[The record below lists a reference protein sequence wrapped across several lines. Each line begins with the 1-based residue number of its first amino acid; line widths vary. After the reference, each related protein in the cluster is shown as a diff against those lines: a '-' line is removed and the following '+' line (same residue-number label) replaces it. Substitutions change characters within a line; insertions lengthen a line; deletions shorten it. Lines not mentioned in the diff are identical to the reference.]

1 MILWVFIWDFK
12 DVVRTILIV
21 VGNIIGFLIPV
32 PCPKCGEWS
41 QISSYGGNVVDGDAT
56 CPKCGKCINE

>member
-21 VGNIIGFLIPV
+21 LGNTVGFLVPV
-32 PCPKCGEWS
+32 TCPKCGEWS